1 MDHFAMRIIYINI
14 YKFMSYINVENEDL
28 LKSFNPNFRK

>member
-14 YKFMSYINVENEDL
+14 YKFMWYINVENEG
-28 LKSFNPNFRK
+28 KSFNPNFRKLD

>member
-1 MDHFAMRIIYINI
+1 MDHFAMRTILYINI
-14 YKFMSYINVENEDL
+14 YKFMSYINENEDL